1 MRSLFGKITIWSL
14 VVIVLAL
21 VGVRQIAAFIS
32 GNAARNNLRIESA
45 RNAYESGGAKG
56 LESYFLGRGA
66 RPPVD
71 RNRGI
76 DRFLVDANGKDL
88 LDGSDR
94 SELLKRADSVFL
106 FFRSPDDP
114 FITNVPSSDGKY
126 NLVAVFHGPTP
137 FTDSYPYYLLIV
149 AVAVVFGYFLAF
161 YFASPLKEL
170 RTAVDRF
177 GHGDLSARVNSRR
190 KDEIGDLARAFDKMA
205 ERTETL
211 LTAERRL
218 LQDISHELRS
228 PLARLS
234 FGVELARTAEDREAA
249 IARIR
254 KEVDRLTSL
263 VGGLLQV
270 TRAEGDPAQRN
281 LEEVDLRELL
291 TELADD
297 CSIEAEKRH
306 CEVVLDATTPVILLG
321 DRELL
326 RRAIENVLRNAIRY
340 APEGTAIEVKLQP
353 NPEAASISIRDY
365 GSGVPD
371 DLLTEIFK
379 PFFRVGQ
386 ARDTASG
393 GVGLGLAIAQRAV
406 ALHQGKMLA
415 RNVEPGLMV
424 SVELPLHSAA

>member
-1 MRSLFGKITIWSL
+1 VLFG
-14 VVIVLAL
+14 
-21 VGVRQIAAFIS
+21 
-32 GNAARNNLRIESA
+32 
-45 RNAYESGGAKG
+45 
-56 LESYFLGRGA
+56 
-66 RPPVD
+66 
-71 RNRGI
+71 
-76 DRFLVDANGKDL
+76 
-88 LDGSDR
+88 
-94 SELLKRADSVFL
+94 
-106 FFRSPDDP
+106 
-114 FITNVPSSDGKY
+114 
-126 NLVAVFHGPTP
+126 
-137 FTDSYPYYLLIV
+137 YL
-149 AVAVVFGYFLAF
+149 LAF

-177 GHGDLSARVNSRR
+177 GRGDLSARVNSRR
-190 KDEIGDLARAFDKMA
+190 KDEIGDLARAFDQMA
-205 ERTETL
+205 QRTETL
-211 LTAERRL
+211 MTAERRL

-249 IARIR
+249 VARIR

-270 TRAEGDPAQRN
+270 TRAEGDPDQRN
-281 LEEVDLRELL
+281 LEDVDLRELL
-291 TELADD
+291 TELTDD
-297 CSIEAEKRH
+297 CSIEAEKRM
-306 CEVVLDATTPVILLG
+306 CEVLLDAPKPVILRG

-340 APEGTAIEVKLQP
+340 APEGTAIEVKLEP
-353 NPEAASISIRDY
+353 NPDAASISIRDY

-415 RNVEPGLMV
+415 RNVEPGLLV